1 MSRVDPPLAGV
12 LRVVYFL
19 CISFVSLFVVVTGVF
34 GFYHDPNE
42 SITDLSSALDFGSA
56 SFDDVFI
63 PADAD
68 HFVEQAEQ
76 GNVFSVVV
84 IGDQVRY
91 ELYSGSSQYEASLP
105 PGETF
110 QDLLDEAGVGP
121 FEIPFVDD
129 SLAGEA
135 FSGNTDDGD
144 YERNIMIILAVIAS
158 ALFAAAVLG
167 LGGRFNPLRAGLLG
181 GGLVVFL
188 TAMAF
193 WGAASNDWLGLPVSL
208 VAFVVLAAVF
218 PFLEDGLPMEE
229 RRQPP
234 SAGAISFTP
243 GPSADPPAPPPPPPP
258 PPPPLE

>member
-19 CISFVSLFVVVTGVF
+19 CISVVSLFVVITGVF
-34 GFYHDPNE
+34 GLYHDPNE
-42 SITDLSSALDFGSA
+42 SITDLPSALDFGSTSPGDA
-56 SFDDVFI
+56 II

-68 HFVEQAEQ
+68 HFVEQATQ

-84 IGDQVRY
+84 IGDRVLY

-105 PGETF
+105 SGETI
-110 QDLLDEAGVGP
+110 QELLDEAGVGP

-135 FSGNTDDGD
+135 FSGSTDNGD

-188 TAMAF
+188 TAMGF
-193 WGAASNDWLGLPVSL
+193 WGSASNDWLGLPVSL

-218 PFLEDGLPMEE
+218 PFLEDGMPMEE

-243 GPSADPPAPPPPPPP
+243 GPSADPPPPPPPPP
-258 PPPPLE
+258 PPV